1 VKEIF
6 AGIDI
11 GGTGTRFVAYG
22 HDGLSAQITMATA
35 DLAVGDSD
43 VKLSRLASNILK
55 IVPAD
60 RKLVGVGIGASG
72 PVDRDQGVI
81 HNPDTLPGFTGIRL
95 VAGLERLLGLPV
107 TIENDAM
114 VAAIAEQR
122 VGAGKHASR
131 MLMLTLG
138 TGIGVALVLDGK
150 PFRGLHGAHPEASH
164 FPIMSDGDG
173 CYCGIQGCWENLAS
187 RSALQRMLRP
197 HLPSTIADREVV
209 GQGAK
214 HASEE
219 YIREIFFNYGALL
232 GRGLL
237 ALEALYMPDVLVLG
251 GGAAD
256 QFDLFMPGLRA
267 SMAKSNHLVSNLEI
281 KAGALGDIAGAIGAA
296 IVARDAVNLA
306 LHSC

>member
-22 HDGLSAQITMATA
+22 NDGLTAQMTMATV

-43 VKLSRLASNILK
+43 TKLSRLAGNIVKLL
-55 IVPAD
+55 PAEA
-60 RKLVGVGIGASG
+60 KLLGVGVGASG

-81 HNPDTLPGFTGIRL
+81 NNPDTLPGFTGIRL
-95 VAGLERLLGLPV
+95 VAGLERHLGVPV
-107 TIENDAM
+107 TIDNDAM

-122 VGAGKHASR
+122 VGAGQHASR
-131 MLMLTLG
+131 MLMLTQG
-138 TGIGVALVLDGK
+138 TGIGVALVVHGK

-164 FPIMSDGDG
+164 FPIMSGGDR
-173 CYCGIQGCWENLAS
+173 CYCGIDGCWEHLAS

-197 HLPSTIADREVV
+197 HLPPTIAGSEIV
-209 GQGAK
+209 GQAAK
-214 HASEE
+214 HANEE
-219 YIREIFFNYGALL
+219 PIREIFFNYGTLL

-237 ALEALYMPDVLVLG
+237 ALQALYMPDVLILG

-256 QFDLFMPGLRA
+256 QCELFMPGLRT
-267 SMAKSNHLVSNLEI
+267 SMAKSNHLVANIEI
-281 KAGALGDIAGAIGAA
+281 KASALGDIAGAIGAA
-296 IVARDAVNLA
+296 IVAREAGNP
-306 LHSC
+306 